1 MHHNFARVANRSV
14 RCGES
19 GLARLG
25 NATENGARKKHSP
38 DEPLISRHRPLVSN
52 RNAPR
57 NAFDPPPWIS
67 PLLRLAFGAGFDA
80 GNCRLSKRG
89 GLPQVL
95 DLRKAGLNPILSATG
110 GSGASTPSGAGYEA
124 DPDMGSKAA
133 ASALEVGM
141 AKANIGLM
149 KAQENQ
155 ANSAADLNEANR
167 KILGPKSY
175 ILDKIEEGLKSGPEF
190 MDKLKQ
196 WFQQQRS
203 DTQKK
208 IAPKPIQNRGPSG
221 N

>member
-1 MHHNFARVANRSV
+1 M
-14 RCGES
+14 
-19 GLARLG
+19 
-25 NATENGARKKHSP
+25 
-38 DEPLISRHRPLVSN
+38 
-52 RNAPR
+52 
-57 NAFDPPPWIS
+57 FDPIS
-67 PLLRLAFGAGFDA
+67 GAIA
-80 GNCRLSKRG
+80 GGASLIGSLYGAEVSRRSANAQMRFQERMSSTAHQRE
-89 GLPQVL
+89 VL
-95 DLRKAGLNPILSATG
+95 DLRRAGLNPILSATG

-175 ILDKIEEGLKSGPEF
+175 ILDKIEEGLKSGPKF
-190 MDKLKQ
+190 MDKLEQ

-203 DTQKK
+203 ETQKK